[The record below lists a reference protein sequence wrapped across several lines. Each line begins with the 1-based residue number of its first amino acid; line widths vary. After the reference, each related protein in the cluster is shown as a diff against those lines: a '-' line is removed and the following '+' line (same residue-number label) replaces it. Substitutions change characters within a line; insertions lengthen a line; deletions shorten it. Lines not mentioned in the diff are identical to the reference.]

1 MSSLKPKIY
10 FTADLHYEHVNIIKG
25 QSVWKNKNACRD
37 FSSVEE
43 MNKKIIESIN
53 NTVTKYD
60 TLYILGDVAFK
71 NLYSV
76 VDLMKNIKCK
86 NVYLIL
92 GNHDQSI
99 RDNKKFYIYEESETP
114 ALLAYEFLGKT
125 IMPNVKYEFRLKE
138 LFKDVQKRIEFKY
151 EGQRFI
157 LDHYPLSTWNQAM
170 HGSIMIHGHVHG
182 ALDDSDLNLYYKRI
196 DVDWGKFQ
204 RPVSIDEI
212 IELMKDRKNLEY

>member
-10 FTADLHYEHVNIIKG
+10 FTADLHYGHINIIKG

-43 MNKKIIESIN
+43 MNEKIIESIN
-53 NTVTKYD
+53 NIVTKYD

-71 NLYSV
+71 NIYSL
-76 VDLMKNIKCK
+76 VDLMKKIRCK
-86 NVYLIL
+86 NVHLIL
-92 GNHDQSI
+92 GNHDQAI

-114 ALLAYEFLGKT
+114 TLLAYEFLGRN
-125 IMPNVKYEFRLKE
+125 IMPNIKYEFRAKE
-138 LFKDVQKRIEFKY
+138 LFKDVQKRLEITH

-157 LDHYPLSTWNQAM
+157 LDHFPLATWNQAM

-182 ALDDSDLNLYYKRI
+182 ALDHSDLNLYHKRI
-196 DVDWGKFQ
+196 DVDWGKFH
-204 RPVSIDEI
+204 RPVSLDEI
-212 IELMKDRKNLEY
+212 VVLMKDRKNLEY